1 MLIEVAEG
9 NFSSQLLDSRL
20 PLSLCYQ
27 LCLQRGT
34 ASCPN
39 ICTSVKP
46 ECNIRENQSAYKRGK
61 KKVLKAL
68 LVIAVG
74 FLPSLISLWVIRKIH
89 LRSRLRLRQAAMNFP
104 PVQGRQNL
112 RPVESDRYYL
122 EGVGY
127 LIGDISCKF
136 NARSGYIR
144 CAVNP
149 EGPCNGC
156 RHYEPKGLAG
166 SEKIV

>member
-1 MLIEVAEG
+1 MLK
-9 NFSSQLLDSRL
+9 
-20 PLSLCYQ
+20 
-27 LCLQRGT
+27 T
-34 ASCPN
+34 
-39 ICTSVKP
+39 
-46 ECNIRENQSAYKRGK
+46 
-61 KKVLKAL
+61 L

-74 FLPSLISLWVIRKIH
+74 FLPSLISLWVIRKTH
-89 LRSRLRLRQAAMNFP
+89 ARSRLRLRQAAMNFSA
-104 PVQGRQNL
+104 VQRRQNL

-136 NARSGYIR
+136 NARSGYMR

-156 RHYEPKGLAG
+156 RHYEPKELAG
-166 SEKIV
+166 KEKRV